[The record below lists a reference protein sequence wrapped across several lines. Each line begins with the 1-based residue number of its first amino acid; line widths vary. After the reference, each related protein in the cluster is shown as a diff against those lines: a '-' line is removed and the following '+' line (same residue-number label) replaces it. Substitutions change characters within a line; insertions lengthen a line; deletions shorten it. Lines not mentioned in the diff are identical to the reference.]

1 MLLCLVGSLP
11 PWGVLRGG
19 NPALSLGLPFVSFIC
34 GTVAAL
40 CLLVACLSRRWGA
53 WGCGLWALGLA
64 WLRLGFLFFCCE
76 MCASPLWHGLLGSY
90 GRGCYLLSCPSQPT
104 LHPFLT

>member
-1 MLLCLVGSLP
+1 MSPASIALPAGGPLAARGRRVDHHATLLGGLP

-64 WLRLGFLFFCCE
+64 WLRVRLGPCCFI
-76 MCASPLWHGLLGSY
+76 HKK
-90 GRGCYLLSCPSQPT
+90 
-104 LHPFLT
+104 